1 MLALI
6 WTFLF
11 FGQQAFAAWS
21 DSSEGRIYAV
31 KLFRRDFN
39 TPGNILMGEERTN
52 FYEKYVS
59 EVLSGLSLQKWTDDR
74 GTQ

>member
-11 FGQQAFAAWS
+11 FGQQAFAAYA

-52 FYEKYVS
+52 YEKACEP
-59 EVLSGLSLQKWTDDR
+59 EVLSGLSLQKVDR
-74 GTQ
+74 